1 MLINYYHTSFN
12 DLDYKHRLQIIYPI
26 FYILLY
32 AMNACTRGKPY
43 QNNMVPSTR
52 RFSLRCLG
60 VNQVW
65 VVFNLLI
72 VIFISPWNWLTDHL
86 WPLALKLSIGEAS
99 NLIHERQ
106 KDSHSC

>member
-1 MLINYYHTSFN
+1 MLAHVVNLTKTTWSQVLD
-12 DLDYKHRLQIIYPI
+12 DLVYG
-26 FYILLY
+26 
-32 AMNACTRGKPY
+32 AW
-43 QNNMVPSTR
+43 
-52 RFSLRCLG
+52 G

-65 VVFNLLI
+65 VVFNLMI
-72 VIFISPWNWLTDHL
+72 VIFISPWNWLPDHL